1 MVDLSR
7 QDAEALVASI
17 GIPPRPA
24 VVIAV
29 MAEKSKA
36 SPDMRAIVAAIARD
50 VGVSAALL
58 KTVNSPLFGLRVQV
72 QSVLHAVSLLG
83 MNRIA
88 TLVQSLALK
97 TSLNAQGIERF
108 WDQSAR
114 TALACAWL
122 ARKMGHDVDTAHV
135 FGLFRDAGMPL
146 LMKRFS
152 DYKDT
157 LRLANENDKRLFT
170 EIEDER
176 HGTNH
181 AFVGALLARNWHLSD
196 NLREAIQH
204 HHDPVVF
211 HAEASDVVKNLVAL
225 GHLAGQ
231 IESLQGR
238 NRADNE
244 WLRFARPAMA
254 WLMLD
259 EPDILELAEEGA
271 SLLLEAGV

>member
-1 MVDLSR
+1 MVQLSR

-17 GIPPRPA
+17 GIPPRP
-24 VVIAV
+24 VVVLTV
-29 MAEKSKA
+29 MEEKSKA
-36 SPDMRAIVAAIARD
+36 SPDMKAIVGAIARD

-58 KTVNSPLFGLRVQV
+58 KTINSPLFGLRVQV

-83 MNRIA
+83 MNRVA

-146 LMKRFS
+146 LMKRFR
-152 DYKDT
+152 DYKDS
-157 LRLANENDKRLFT
+157 LRLANEGGERLFT
-170 EIEDER
+170 DIEDER

-181 AFVGALLARNWHLSD
+181 AIIGALLARNWHLSD
-196 NLREAIQH
+196 NLREAIQK
-204 HHDPVVF
+204 HHDPDVF
-211 HAEASDVVKNLVAL
+211 NADSNDLVKTLVAL

-231 IESLQGR
+231 IESRQGR
-238 NRADNE
+238 NRDDNE

-271 SLLLEAGV
+271 SLLLEAEV